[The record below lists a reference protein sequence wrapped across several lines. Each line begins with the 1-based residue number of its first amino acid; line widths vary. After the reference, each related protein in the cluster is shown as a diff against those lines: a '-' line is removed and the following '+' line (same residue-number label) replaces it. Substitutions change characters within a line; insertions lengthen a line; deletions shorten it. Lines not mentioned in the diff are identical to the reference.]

1 MVARVGQ
8 KRMCM
13 VVFRSHVESQKLW
26 LVITPSVYLCLCVR
40 VTVSILED
48 DLIVLKEQLRHDV
61 RILPVEPQWSLC

>member
-1 MVARVGQ
+1 MLRVKSSGWIT
-8 KRMCM
+8 CM
-13 VVFRSHVESQKLW
+13 RCRLF
-26 LVITPSVYLCLCVR
+26 ITPSINLRSYVR